1 MEDTIRAFIEPEE
14 LEGWHQKPKHER
26 AKLWA
31 RAKKRCKAIPREY
44 RPHYFKGRSLRKDL
58 TSTVFV
64 VIIWVILTA
73 LALSAGYI
81 H

>member
-1 MEDTIRAFIEPEE
+1 MEDTIREFIDPEDRKN
-14 LEGWHQKPKHER
+14 WHQKPKHER

-44 RPHYFKGRSLRKDL
+44 RPKYFKGRSLKKDL
-58 TSTVFV
+58 ASTIFI
-64 VIIWVILTA
+64 VIIWAVLTA
-73 LALSAGYI
+73 LALSAGFL

>member
-31 RAKKRCKAIPREY
+31 RAKKRCRAIPREY
-44 RPHYFKGRSLRKDL
+44 RPHYFKGRSLKKDL
-58 TSTVFV
+58 TSTAV
-64 VIIWVILTA
+64 VIIIWVVLTA
-73 LALSAGYI
+73 LALSAGFL

>member
-1 MEDTIRAFIEPEE
+1 MEDTIREFIDPEDRKN
-14 LEGWHQKPKHER
+14 WHQKPKHER

-44 RPHYFKGRSLRKDL
+44 RPKYFKGRSLKKDL
-58 TSTVFV
+58 TSTIFI
-64 VIIWVILTA
+64 VIIWAVLTA
-73 LALSAGYI
+73 LALSAGFL